1 MSIDLYIVVYYFR
14 NSYPLSTNIM
24 IFNDDVWNIIKL
36 YIFPKHLWKLPEN
49 ITFSK
54 IMKQLP
60 KITNISSNN
69 RFTLFYNPKYTNISF
84 VKILELLNWYNDT
97 LTHKILIESY
107 ISIQHDQNNEEHIS
121 IHHLPPLII

>member
-1 MSIDLYIVVYYFR
+1 MFVYFFR
-14 NSYPLSTNIM
+14 YSYLLSNNIM

-36 YIFPKHLWKLPEN
+36 YIFPKHLWTLPEN

-60 KITNISSNN
+60 KITNVSSNN
-69 RFTLFYNPKYTNISF
+69 RFILFFNPKYTNMSF
-84 VKILELLNWYNDT
+84 VKILELLNWYDHT

-107 ISIQHDQNNEEHIS
+107 ISIQNNENNEEHIS
-121 IHHLPPLII
+121 IHPPPPLII

>member
-1 MSIDLYIVVYYFR
+1 MSIDLYVCVFFR
-14 NSYPLSTNIM
+14 NSYLLSNNIM

-36 YIFPKHLWKLPEN
+36 YIFPKHLWTLPEN

-60 KITNISSNN
+60 KITNVSSNN
-69 RFTLFYNPKYTNISF
+69 RFILFFNPKYTNISF
-84 VKILELLNWYNDT
+84 IKILELLNWYDHT

-107 ISIQHDQNNEEHIS
+107 ISIQNNENNEEHIS
-121 IHHLPPLII
+121 IHPPPPLII

>member
-1 MSIDLYIVVYYFR
+1 
-14 NSYPLSTNIM
+14 M

-36 YIFPKHLWKLPEN
+36 YIFPKHLWTLPEN

-60 KITNISSNN
+60 KITNVSSNN
-69 RFTLFYNPKYTNISF
+69 RFILFFNPKYTNMSF
-84 VKILELLNWYNDT
+84 FKILELLNWYDHT

-107 ISIQHDQNNEEHIS
+107 ISIQNNENNEEHIS
-121 IHHLPPLII
+121 IHTPPPLII

>member
-1 MSIDLYIVVYYFR
+1 MFVYFFR
-14 NSYPLSTNIM
+14 NSYLLSNNIM

-36 YIFPKHLWKLPEN
+36 YIFPKHLWTLPEN

-60 KITNISSNN
+60 KITNVSSNN
-69 RFTLFYNPKYTNISF
+69 RFILFFNPKYTNLSF
-84 VKILELLNWYNDT
+84 VKILELLNWYDHT

-107 ISIQHDQNNEEHIS
+107 ISIQNNENNEEHIS
-121 IHHLPPLII
+121 IHPPPPLII

>member
-1 MSIDLYIVVYYFR
+1 MFVYFFR
-14 NSYPLSTNIM
+14 NSYLLSNNIM

-36 YIFPKHLWKLPEN
+36 YIFPKHLWTLPEN

-60 KITNISSNN
+60 KITNVSSNN
-69 RFTLFYNPKYTNISF
+69 RFILFFNPKYTNLSF
-84 VKILELLNWYNDT
+84 IKILELLNWYDHT

-107 ISIQHDQNNEEHIS
+107 ISIQNNENNEEHIS
-121 IHHLPPLII
+121 IHPPPPLII

>member
-1 MSIDLYIVVYYFR
+1 MFVYFFR
-14 NSYPLSTNIM
+14 NSYLLSNNIM

-36 YIFPKHLWKLPEN
+36 YIFPKHLWTLPEN

-60 KITNISSNN
+60 KITNVSSNN
-69 RFTLFYNPKYTNISF
+69 RFILFFNPKYTNMSF
-84 VKILELLNWYNDT
+84 VKILELLNWYDHT

-107 ISIQHDQNNEEHIS
+107 ISIQNNENNEEHIS
-121 IHHLPPLII
+121 IHSPPPLII

>member
-1 MSIDLYIVVYYFR
+1 MFVYFFR
-14 NSYPLSTNIM
+14 NSYLLSNNIM

-36 YIFPKHLWKLPEN
+36 YIFPKHLWTLPEN

-60 KITNISSNN
+60 KITNVSSNN
-69 RFTLFYNPKYTNISF
+69 RFILFFNPKYTNISF
-84 VKILELLNWYNDT
+84 IKILELLNWYDHT

-107 ISIQHDQNNEEHIS
+107 ISIQNNENNEEHIS
-121 IHHLPPLII
+121 IHPPPPLII